1 MDKKL
6 LLSTLLMVLLSL
18 MVFLM
23 IDMSA
28 MIGMV
33 NSIFRMVIACSIF
46 LLVLR
51 YMDFRT
57 GFKFLDW
64 WTKADDKSKGLYL
77 SARVIAVSFIVCA
90 CMA

>member
-6 LLSTLLMVLLSL
+6 LISTFLMVLISL
-18 MVFLM
+18 AVFFL
-23 IDMSA
+23 IDISA

-64 WTKADDKSKGLYL
+64 WGKADEKSKGIYL
-77 SARVIAVSFIVCA
+77 SARVVAVSLIVCA